1 MIANNAMALPLNSLL
16 QNRYEIKAII
26 GAGGFGITYLAWDT
40 VLEKNTAIKEYFPNG
55 LVSRTENRKIEVY
68 LQEQSDEYQ
77 QGKERFLREAR
88 ELTRF
93 SNCKNVVSVFDF
105 FEANNTAYMVMEYLQ
120 GTTLKNYMEQKGGR
134 IEESMAI
141 NVIFTLMDTLEIVH
155 SAGVIHRDIA
165 PDNVYICSDNTVKLL
180 DFGAAKQAMTGEMKS
195 ASVILKPGYAPVEQY
210 TKSGKIGPWTDIYA
224 FGAMIYHMMT
234 GVRPV
239 DSVERTLGDQ
249 LPSPRQYNPQINPA
263 MEKVILKAMA
273 VRAEDRYQTINE
285 MRQDYLTGL
294 SGGTDDRTV
303 VAANQNVIPDQSIP
317 TVPDPVGVS
326 YSGTAVPPSGH
337 NPNQQQGYPQSGN
350 PNQRP
355 VYPQSGNPN
364 QQPVYPQS
372 GNPNQQPVYPQNGG
386 QNRTED
392 DRQKRE
398 GVKSTPEDRKGQKG
412 QKSFGYKKVLMIT
425 IPVAVLLAGILIF
438 VMLGRNS
445 GSGSS
450 GGGAVTGAA
459 SGSSN
464 TQSAETSDTTT
475 KTTTK
480 KTENTTAKPVTE
492 ATTAVKASE
501 NKSIVVGKGDFA
513 LDISGWDAS
522 KKIYAYSW
530 DDDFQRKLNVVLD
543 SFPEIKPYVEYI
555 NLGVSSEESLAII
568 DSAFATDRY
577 PSLIPADISSAK
589 YWIED
594 DSKTLDLRSIGFTD
608 ATLANSYK
616 YARDFGKFNGQI
628 KAVTWQNTAG
638 SIFYNRAIAQWV
650 FGTDDPAA
658 IQNKLKDWD
667 SFFAAADELKSKGY
681 KIVSGPDDIY
691 YAVINTHSD
700 PWVQVK
706 SNGDPVFK
714 PDDTIETYLN
724 ISKKL
729 SDGNYTNGTSLWSAE
744 WFGSMKNGGN
754 VFCYFACPWMIG
766 VFQGNGASD
775 GAWGACVGPD
785 SYYWGGT
792 YVSVGKDTPNPE
804 LCAFILYELTC
815 DPDIAV
821 KITNQTGDAVNNIE
835 ANARLNNGE
844 IAKDNNGVRFL
855 GGQNPYATWAEAAP
869 GIRQDAVTYL
879 DKYYDRFIL
888 DAATGYNAGTY
899 KSVKEAID
907 YIRKQSETEY
917 GIPAE

>member
-249 LPSPRQYNPQINPA
+249 LPSPRQYNSQITPA

-273 VRAEDRYQTINE
+273 VRAEDRYQSINE

-303 VAANQNVIPDQSIP
+303 VAANQNMIPDQSIP

-326 YSGTAVPPSGH
+326 YSGTAVPPSGR

-350 PNQRP
+350 Q
-355 VYPQSGNPN
+355 
-364 QQPVYPQS
+364 
-372 GNPNQQPVYPQNGG
+372 
-386 QNRTED
+386 
-392 DRQKRE
+392 
-398 GVKSTPEDRKGQKG
+398 GQKT
-412 QKSFGYKKVLMIT
+412 FNYKKVLMIT

-464 TQSAETSDTTT
+464 TQSAVTSDTTT

-638 SIFYNRAIAQWV
+638 SVFYNRAIAQWV
-650 FGTDDPAA
+650 FGTDHPAV
-658 IQNKLKDWD
+658 IQDKLKDWD

-754 VFCYFACPWMIG
+754 VFCYFACPWMIS

-869 GIRQDAVTYL
+869 GIRQDAVTYV

>member
-273 VRAEDRYQTINE
+273 VRAEDRYQSINE

-303 VAANQNVIPDQSIP
+303 VAANQNMIPDQSIP

-326 YSGTAVPPSGH
+326 YSGTAVPPSGR

-350 PNQRP
+350 Q
-355 VYPQSGNPN
+355 
-364 QQPVYPQS
+364 
-372 GNPNQQPVYPQNGG
+372 
-386 QNRTED
+386 
-392 DRQKRE
+392 
-398 GVKSTPEDRKGQKG
+398 GQKT
-412 QKSFGYKKVLMIT
+412 FNYKKVLMIT

-638 SIFYNRAIAQWV
+638 SVFYNRAIAQWV
-650 FGTDDPAA
+650 FGTDHPAV
-658 IQNKLKDWD
+658 IQDKLKDWD

-754 VFCYFACPWMIG
+754 VFCYFACPWMIS

-869 GIRQDAVTYL
+869 GIRQDAVTYV

>member
-273 VRAEDRYQTINE
+273 VRAEDRYQSINE

-317 TVPDPVGVS
+317 TVPDTVGIS
-326 YSGTAVPPSGH
+326 YTGAAVPPSGR

-364 QQPVYPQS
+364 QH
-372 GNPNQQPVYPQNGG
+372 PVYPQNGG

-398 GVKSTPEDRKGQKG
+398 GVKSTPEDRKGQKT
-412 QKSFGYKKVLMIT
+412 FNYKKVLMIT
-425 IPVAVLLAGILIF
+425 IPVAVLLVGILIF

-464 TQSAETSDTTT
+464 TQSAVTSDTTT

-638 SIFYNRAIAQWV
+638 SVFYNRAIAQWV
-650 FGTDDPAA
+650 FGTDDPAV
-658 IQNKLKDWD
+658 IQDKLKDWD

-754 VFCYFACPWMIG
+754 VFCYFACPWMIS

-869 GIRQDAVTYL
+869 GIRQDAVTYV